1 MRMPPGLKAIRRKL
15 TLPRLGAIFFIL
27 IMVFSAMAV
36 VGDFFSQKK
45 GTSDT
50 THAGQLGGIDIYKV
64 TSNDYFMKLGSEGV
78 EWHFRANPVEA
89 ANVTVSEEA
98 NSAIRLVRLGVW
110 QSKAWLNVSG
120 VTLLMEPDADPRVVV
135 SATEVAQALGAARWT
150 PAVAFTKKS
159 DTRSDIPVISIEDAT
174 SQSSESLTFYF
185 KTNSTSTGIRR
196 IGKMLIL
203 EGADFDALDLAAVRA
218 KIGLLGL
225 V

>member
-1 MRMPPGLKAIRRKL
+1 MRMPSSLRVIRRKL
-15 TLPRLGAIFFIL
+15 TWPRAGALFFIL

-45 GTSDT
+45 NADT
-50 THAGQLGGIDIYKV
+50 TYAGKLGTIDIYKV
-64 TSNDYFMKLGSEGV
+64 TNNDYFMKLGSEGI
-78 EWHFRANPVEA
+78 EWHFRANPLEA
-89 ANVTVSEEA
+89 ANANVSEEA

-120 VTLLMEPDADPRVVV
+120 VTLLIEPDADPRVVV

-150 PAVAFTKKS
+150 PSVAFAKKS
-159 DTRSDIPVISIEDAT
+159 DERSDVPVISVEDAT

-196 IGKMLIL
+196 IGKMVIL
-203 EGADFDALDLAAVRA
+203 EGADFDGLDLAAVRV

-225 V
+225 A